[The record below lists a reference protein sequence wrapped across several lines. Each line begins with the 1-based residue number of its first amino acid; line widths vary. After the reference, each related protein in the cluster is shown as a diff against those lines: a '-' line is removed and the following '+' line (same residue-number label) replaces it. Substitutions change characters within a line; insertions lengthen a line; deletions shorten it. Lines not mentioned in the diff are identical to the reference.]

1 MNSKYSEAQAIA
13 LQTPLPS
20 GRVTAAI
27 AIACLV
33 AIASSG
39 YLGWVTLTSSKIAG
53 CGGGDLFNC
62 GHVTS
67 SQWSLWLGIPVS
79 LLAVGLY
86 IGLGTALAAG
96 ARKSFS
102 NEFRHAAW
110 AVVSILAIAA
120 GLAALWFIGLQVF
133 VLQQLCT
140 YCLIAH
146 TCSLIIAGLILYTRP
161 VGTPALKYS
170 SLVSL
175 MGAAVLIGG
184 QLLAEPPKTYRVETF
199 EAPVVEAEVFEFSA
213 PVTPSST
220 TPESGSDEF
229 SIKPISST
237 DIKMAIATIL
247 RPSTLA
253 RSFINNPASEP
264 KSKPAVQETAAR
276 RLVPINGGTLKLD
289 VTQWPV
295 SGSIKA
301 KYIFAEMFDYSCP
314 HCRRTHAAI
323 KEATTKL
330 KDDVAVM
337 VLPVPL
343 STGCNDT
350 IKTTGPK
357 FTESCEIAKLAI
369 AVWRADSEKFYDFHN
384 WMFSGETPPTYAA
397 AKAHAD
403 TLVDSQKL
411 DADLASDVPAQYIAK
426 TVELYKRAGKGD
438 VPKLIFPTTS
448 IVGEFTSGDSLV
460 QVMQQQIK

>member
-13 LQTPLPS
+13 FQTPLPS

-110 AVVSILAIAA
+110 AVVSVLAVAA

-146 TCSLIIAGLILYTRP
+146 SCSLIIAGLILYTRP

-220 TPESGSDEF
+220 ASESSSDEF
-229 SIKPISST
+229 SFKPISST
-237 DIKMAIATIL
+237 DVKKRWLGPGIEQPLASRQQL
-247 RPSTLA
+247 SVHFCPSGHPTSIPGI
-253 RSFINNPASEP
+253 SFEP
-264 KSKPAVQETAAR
+264 TREMR
-276 RLVPINGGTLKLD
+276 RLVFN
-289 VTQWPV
+289 
-295 SGSIKA
+295 SGIQPLPA
-301 KYIFAEMFDYSCP
+301 ALNP
-314 HCRRTHAAI
+314 HPAPSLHNPAPSGR
-323 KEATTKL
+323 
-330 KDDVAVM
+330 
-337 VLPVPL
+337 PL
-343 STGCNDT
+343 AWT
-350 IKTTGPK
+350 
-357 FTESCEIAKLAI
+357 
-369 AVWRADSEKFYDFHN
+369 
-384 WMFSGETPPTYAA
+384 
-397 AKAHAD
+397 
-403 TLVDSQKL
+403 
-411 DADLASDVPAQYIAK
+411 
-426 TVELYKRAGKGD
+426 
-438 VPKLIFPTTS
+438 
-448 IVGEFTSGDSLV
+448 
-460 QVMQQQIK
+460 